1 VSING
6 LPADVSGLWGLFEI
20 RVQAGQRQK
29 ITSLRIPLTRR
40 GYISVFISD
49 EGRLFLPTARHIWDT
64 IQTAKIDV
72 IRTLSR
78 KESASAF
85 KQLMQSAEN
94 AGKEVFQAL
103 AQEYAD
109 ALAKEEERGR
119 VSFNARRKAIE
130 KVGLP
135 EVRQYR
141 MVRCNAEEAQW
152 KKELA
157 AAGQTVPEIRPL
169 LLTRIVKGVENA

>member
-1 VSING
+1 
-6 LPADVSGLWGLFEI
+6 
-20 RVQAGQRQK
+20 
-29 ITSLRIPLTRR
+29 
-40 GYISVFISD
+40 
-49 EGRLFLPTARHIWDT
+49 
-64 IQTAKIDV
+64 
-72 IRTLSR
+72 
-78 KESASAF
+78 
-85 KQLMQSAEN
+85 MQSAEN